1 MEYKLFFNWAKQN
14 FLLKYFTK
22 KHHSI
27 FYFFTKYFTKKKNT
41 LKMHSKA
48 LSSLFSIIDS
58 ICTKSLEMLILGY
71 WKTGKNSCFIRKLE
85 YDSQ

>member
-22 KHHSI
+22 KHYSI
-27 FYFFTKYFTKKKNT
+27 FYIFTKKQNT

-48 LSSLFSIIDS
+48 LSSLFSIMYSYLYIKFRDAH
-58 ICTKSLEMLILGY
+58 IRILEN
-71 WKTGKNSCFIRKLE
+71 WEK
-85 YDSQ
+85 